1 MTPKDKKTAMYVGG
15 TVVLLTLAYYVYTKN
30 NDSSGAY
37 LDPTGNGTVTN
48 PTTSNFNAKNIADN
62 LLNAM
67 RENGT
72 DEDVIISELKNV
84 SQTQFALIVKAFGR
98 QQYNETTG
106 NQYNFIPFTQ
116 LPFVDLKG
124 WLKSELSLQ
133 EYTNLRRKYPNYL

>member
-1 MTPKDKKTAMYVGG
+1 MTPEEKKTAMYIGG
-15 TVVLLTLAYYVYTKN
+15 AVLVLGLGYVFFIKKDDT
-30 NDSSGAY
+30 SGAY

-48 PTTSNFNAKNIADN
+48 PATSSFNAKNIADN
-62 LLNAM
+62 LLLAM
-67 RENGT
+67 REGGT

-98 QQYNETTG
+98 QQYNATLG
-106 NQYNFIPFTQ
+106 NQYNVIPFTQ